1 MDEISKIK
9 TGDDTGGLETQ
20 LSIEKACEEYTK
32 SVKLALNLV
41 NHQLENA
48 FLKNCNGLEELAVK
62 IAARTS
68 FLEKNPSFLSCL
80 MYNKNDVK
88 NSPLMEFDE
97 VRITLKEHAKR
108 INEKLDEIERF
119 HKKLFD
125 LVISGGRDPKLINE
139 FKKLKTVKEPED
151 EFQDCLEKIESKT
164 SLQKVTIQAN
174 ALSESPSVEPPLKF
188 PIFTDIQ
195 PEVQR
200 GKPQQDLH
208 DKLMQQLVASDSL
221 EGFIKLMKRKPEEKR
236 RTRSKKNQELEEKYA
251 GSLWF
256 FPQKPNKTQSAKSTK
271 KHESL
276 AGSNCCSLL
285 VTSSQPCPVNNQDR
299 TGKIRQNLVRP
310 KLKCYDLLDDIDR
323 NDVQPIK
330 SEYPRRDNIGSMKLK
345 EAKSYLHRMMDE
357 NDTVWKKLLTPT
369 EIRERKRKLSQISQ
383 QKARNVKN
391 LIEYLTAPE
400 HKYLTHVPQSL
411 IVMPIKVIY
420 DNFPT
425 KEKSESPRTNIIVT
439 DLTKPAER
447 KSELPKIPDCPRG
460 GGKPELAKIPECPRT
475 VPFPPERK
483 QEMLDQLRGLKL
495 RNDNIQK
502 NIQKA
507 IDVIET
513 KMIDLLSSP
522 TDASSSEAFCAMEQ
536 EITNVLKMMN
546 ESQREEP
553 EKDEAN
559 RPKLKRM
566 VTTVKREGGDQE
578 LKKKTE
584 VKRDKVKLV
593 KSARD
598 EETRK
603 AANIEEGER
612 LLGQV
617 DSVIKKIDSIYT
629 KFYDDS
635 RTKNKKAETGVSNVL
650 EFFDGL
656 KQIIEPPP
664 TVINYVSYEDIPK
677 VYACASWYYQP
688 IIECDTRLLL
698 PPPQIEEI
706 QVEERETTYEIH
718 GCDKDNKRHEY
729 TLNAFYTL
737 FFSGIF
743 VALNL
748 DYAV

>member
-9 TGDDTGGLETQ
+9 SGDETG
-20 LSIEKACEEYTK
+20 LSIEKACEDYTK

-41 NHQLENA
+41 NQQLENA
-48 FLKNCNGLEELAVK
+48 FVKNCNGLEELAMK

-68 FLEKNPSFLSCL
+68 FLERNPSFLSCL

-88 NSPLMEFDE
+88 NSPLLEFDE
-97 VRITLKEHAKR
+97 VRITLKEHTKR

-119 HKKLFD
+119 HTKLFD
-125 LVISGGRDPKLINE
+125 LVVSGGRDPKLVNE
-139 FKKLKTVKEPED
+139 FKKLKTLKEPED
-151 EFQDCLEKIESKT
+151 EFQDCLEKIESKG

-174 ALSESPSVEPPLKF
+174 ALSDSPSPSGEPPLKF

-208 DKLMQQLVASDSL
+208 GKLMQQLVASDSL
-221 EGFIKLMKRKPEEKR
+221 EGFIKLMKRKPDEKR
-236 RTRSKKNQELEEKYA
+236 RTKAKKSQELEEKYT

-256 FPQKPNKTQSAKSTK
+256 FPQKPSKTQSAKSTK
-271 KHESL
+271 RHDSL
-276 AGSNCCSLL
+276 AGSTCCSLL
-285 VTSSQPCPVNNQDR
+285 VTSSQPSPVTNQDR

-310 KLKCYDLLDDIDR
+310 KLKCYDLLDDIDK

-330 SEYPRRDNIGSMKLK
+330 SEYPRRDNIGNMKLK

-369 EIRERKRKLSQISQ
+369 EIRERKRKLSQLSQ

-400 HKYLTHVPQSL
+400 HKYLTQQVPQQSL
-411 IVMPIKVIY
+411 IVMPVKVIY

-425 KEKSESPRTNIIVT
+425 TEKSESPRPNILVT
-439 DLTKPAER
+439 DLTKPPETPR
-447 KSELPKIPDCPRG
+447 SGKPDLAKVPECPRS
-460 GGKPELAKIPECPRT
+460 GKPDLAKIPECPRNAKPDLPKIAECPRS

-483 QEMLDQLRGLKL
+483 QEMLEQLRGLKM

-522 TDASSSEAFCAMEQ
+522 TDASSSEAFCAMER

-566 VTTVKREGGDQE
+566 VTTVKREAGDQE
-578 LKKKTE
+578 TKKKTE
-584 VKRDKVKLV
+584 IKRDKVKI

-612 LLGQV
+612 LLGQP
-617 DSVIKKIDSIYT
+617 
-629 KFYDDS
+629 
-635 RTKNKKAETGVSNVL
+635 NE
-650 EFFDGL
+650 
-656 KQIIEPPP
+656 KQ
-664 TVINYVSYEDIPK
+664 T
-677 VYACASWYYQP
+677 
-688 IIECDTRLLL
+688 
-698 PPPQIEEI
+698 
-706 QVEERETTYEIH
+706 
-718 GCDKDNKRHEY
+718 
-729 TLNAFYTL
+729 
-737 FFSGIF
+737 
-743 VALNL
+743 
-748 DYAV
+748 